1 MYGRGL
7 SGLYTCL
14 TTRPAAKVHY
24 LVYFYDV
31 ENLREQILI
40 LISSP
45 LYLIIIGVEIFL
57 SNYHHR
63 RSAPLHDSRR
73 HKTYTWRDTLTN
85 IYLMVLNGIIDLS
98 FRTVYL
104 VILTSCYKHRWISIT
119 NVFSYWLLLLLAE
132 DFVYY
137 WLHRWDHEIRVFWA
151 VHVTHHSSQ
160 HMNFTVGFRSSVFQ
174 PLYRFIYFIPLTLL
188 GFRPLDII
196 LMYSATQIWGI
207 FVHTELIG
215 KLGWLE
221 YILVTPSHHRVHH
234 ASNAKYLDRNMGM
247 FLIIWDQLFGTF
259 QPELPVEDYEPLRY
273 GLTKPL
279 EDPGPAGVVFHEWQA
294 IGKDL
299 SRRDIGWK
307 EKWQYL
313 VGPPGWSHDGSRLTS
328 DQLREAETTEYPDF
342 ATHASRAQTF

>member
-1 MYGRGL
+1 M
-7 SGLYTCL
+7 
-14 TTRPAAKVHY
+14 
-24 LVYFYDV
+24 

-45 LYLIIIGVEIFL
+45 LYLIIIGIEVLL
-57 SNYHHR
+57 SNYRHR
-63 RSAPLHDSRR
+63 ERGASQR
-73 HKTYTWRDTLTN
+73 KTYTWKDTLTN
-85 IYLMVLNGIIDLS
+85 VYLMVLNGAIDLS
-98 FRTVYL
+98 FRAFYL
-104 VILTSCYKHRWISIT
+104 VVLDFCYKHHWISIT

-137 WLHRWDHEIRVFWA
+137 WLHRWDHEIRFFWA
-151 VHVTHHSSQ
+151 VHVTHHSSE
-160 HMNFTVGFRSSVFQ
+160 HLNFTVGFRSSVFQ
-174 PLYRFIYFIPLTLL
+174 PLYRFIYFIPLAFL
-188 GFRPLDII
+188 GFRPVDIL

-215 KLGWLE
+215 KMGWLE

-259 QPELPVEDYEPLRY
+259 QPELPADEYEPLRF

-279 EDPGPAGVVFHEWQA
+279 DDPGPVGIVFHEWQA

-299 SRRDIGWK
+299 NRPDIGWK

-313 VGPPGWSHDGSRLTS
+313 FGPPGWSHDGSRLTS
-328 DQLREAETTEYPDF
+328 DQLREAEAIDSLDF
-342 ATHASRAQTF
+342 IHDHQF